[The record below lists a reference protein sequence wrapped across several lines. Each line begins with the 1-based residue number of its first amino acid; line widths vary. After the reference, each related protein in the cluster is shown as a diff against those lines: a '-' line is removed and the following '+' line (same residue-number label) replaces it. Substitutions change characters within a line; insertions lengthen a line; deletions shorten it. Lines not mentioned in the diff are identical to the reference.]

1 MGPCSSSSSGF
12 THAQVKGVGLLIKIN
27 DKMRV
32 LLALVLTFG
41 VLAYLL
47 QGDQHNI
54 KSTPADVPTEGPA
67 RQVSNLEKTG
77 EKTEIK
83 AEEILKSAT
92 DKAGQ
97 GGTAFFV
104 EYRLERDR
112 RRSQQIDMLKQ
123 IIDNPN
129 APTDSKQEAQKRL
142 VELTKQMD
150 LELQLEKLIVA
161 KGYKEAAVFIQPQA
175 VNVVVMAE
183 KLTEEDANKIGDLVS
198 RSTGRPREQISII
211 PQK

>member
-1 MGPCSSSSSGF
+1 M
-12 THAQVKGVGLLIKIN
+12 IKIN

-47 QGDQHNI
+47 QGDRQDV
-54 KSTPADVPTEGPA
+54 KSSPADMPAEGPA
-67 RQVSNLEKTG
+67 RQVNNLEKPG
-77 EKTEIK
+77 GIDNKIVSASSGSKTEIK
-83 AEEILKSAT
+83 AEDILKSAT

-129 APTDSKQEAQKRL
+129 ATSDSKQEAQKRL
-142 VELTKQMD
+142 VDLTKQMD